1 MVDKI
6 ERNQISLNKSINKFL
21 DTKGIYDDSQ
31 KLQEKD
37 IEVLIKKIIRLNKY
51 LKKKKINKKK
61 NIINKRNLNQIFL
74 KRIFLI

>member
-51 LKKKKINKKK
+51 LKKKKN
-61 NIINKRNLNQIFL
+61 
-74 KRIFLI
+74 